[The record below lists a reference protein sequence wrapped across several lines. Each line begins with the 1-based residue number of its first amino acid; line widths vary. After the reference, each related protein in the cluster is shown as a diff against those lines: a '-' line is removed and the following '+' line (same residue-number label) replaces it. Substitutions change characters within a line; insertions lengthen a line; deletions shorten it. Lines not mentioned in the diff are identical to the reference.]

1 MGHTAGR
8 TGNARQHSVS
18 VACCMQGKT
27 LESKLLSTN
36 SAIALLFRHY
46 FAQGVREAHKVL
58 GGTGPAIAQIPLTV
72 LWAGGTMFD
81 LTLDLASRRA
91 GALSA
96 LPRMSFITFTASA
109 QLLGVA
115 SKMAAA
121 FLAILP
127 YERRG
132 DLSDAATVA
141 RYVVRPQNAIEAFGM
156 ATKALFQVRARLP
169 SAVCWGA
176 GWRTGA
182 GVQMIAA

>member
-1 MGHTAGR
+1 MFICLVLLALELSYG
-8 TGNARQHSVS
+8 
-18 VACCMQGKT
+18 VAEWHRRRYLYIQGKV

-36 SAIALLFRHY
+36 SAIALLIRHY

-81 LTLDLASRRA
+81 LTRDLATRRA

-96 LPRMSFITFTASA
+96 LPRVGFITLTAAS
-109 QLLGVA
+109 QIIGVA

-121 FLAILP
+121 LLAILP
-127 YERRG
+127 YERHG

-141 RYVVRPQNAIEAFGM
+141 RYVVRPANAIEAFSM
-156 ATKALFQVRARLP
+156 ATKAFFQVCHLWYVCSASYSWLP
-169 SAVCWGA
+169 ELL
-176 GWRTGA
+176 
-182 GVQMIAA
+182 QI